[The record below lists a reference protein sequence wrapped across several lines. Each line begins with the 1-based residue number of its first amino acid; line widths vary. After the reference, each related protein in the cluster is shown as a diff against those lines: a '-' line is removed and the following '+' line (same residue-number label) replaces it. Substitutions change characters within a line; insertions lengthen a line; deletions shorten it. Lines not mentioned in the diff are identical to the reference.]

1 MPAKIFMNVQ
11 NPNHQIMRQSVAPAP
26 APKTRTVNV
35 AALKTRI
42 PISLKTPMV
51 DRIFNAKPG
60 CGGCGK

>member
-1 MPAKIFMNVQ
+1 MNVQ
-11 NPNHQIMRQSVAPAP
+11 NPNHQIMREVAP
-26 APKTRTVNV
+26 PKTRAVNV

>member
-11 NPNHQIMRQSVAPAP
+11 NPNHQIMREVAP
-26 APKTRTVNV
+26 PKTRAVNV